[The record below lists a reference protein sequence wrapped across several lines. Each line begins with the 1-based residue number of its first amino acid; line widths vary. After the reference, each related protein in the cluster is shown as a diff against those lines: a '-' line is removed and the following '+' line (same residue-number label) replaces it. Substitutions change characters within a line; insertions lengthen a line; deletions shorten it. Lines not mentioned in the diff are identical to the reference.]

1 MSLRG
6 SRVNEEDVIL
16 SKKKFKEEEINER
29 GRRKM

>member
-6 SRVNEEDVIL
+6 SRVNEEDAIL